1 MNKTFDNQREMAEQL
16 FYQIQKDDEF
26 KGCQPYRTIE
36 ITLRTFGVNE
46 RGGRYI
52 AACPTQITGTIIEN
66 PDIEQRLQET
76 ACEMLEQMIRGIKDG
91 SIKLEGG

>member
-1 MNKTFDNQREMAEQL
+1 MNKMFDNQREIAEQL
-16 FYQIQKDDEF
+16 FYQIQKDEF
-26 KGCQPYRTIE
+26 ERYQPYRTIE

-46 RGGRYI
+46 RGKRYI

-76 ACEMLEQMIRGIKDG
+76 ACEMLQQMIRGIKDG
-91 SIKLEGG
+91 SIKL